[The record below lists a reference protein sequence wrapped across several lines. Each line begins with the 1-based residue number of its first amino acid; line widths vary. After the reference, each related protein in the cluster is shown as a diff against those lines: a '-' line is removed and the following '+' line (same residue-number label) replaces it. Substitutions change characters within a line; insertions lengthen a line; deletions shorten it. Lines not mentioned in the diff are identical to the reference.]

1 MGVGV
6 VVLQGEVGVF
16 EVENALHV
24 GIYHHAGQR
33 TRGAS
38 ELQVNLV
45 YVVVVYMGIAKGVD
59 ELAGLQSGHLRH
71 HHSQQGVGGDVE
83 RHAKEGVGAALVKL
97 QRKFTLSHIE
107 LEEGMAGGKVH
118 VVEVGHVPCAHNDA
132 ARIGVVLDVVDRLR
146 NLVDEAA
153 VVARPR
159 TPLIAVDV
167 TQAAVG
173 VGPFVPYAHAVL
185 LKVGHIGVAAQEPQQ
200 FVDYRFEMELFGGEQ
215 GESVGEVE
223 SHLVAEHASGS
234 GSGAVG
240 FLDSVFEDVLQKVEI
255 LLHMGFCKVLH
266 DSVAEGRGF
275 TGCMSGID
283 SFLWRQV

>member
-6 VVLQGEVGVF
+6 VVLKGEVGVF

-24 GIYHHAGQR
+24 GIYYHAGQ
-33 TRGAS
+33 AS
-38 ELQVNLV
+38 RCACELQIHLV
-45 YVVVVYMGIAKGVD
+45 DVVVVDVCVAKGVD
-59 ELAGLQSGHLRH
+59 ELAGLQSGHLCH
-71 HHSQQGVGGDVE
+71 HHGQKGVGGDVE
-83 RHAKEGVGAALVKL
+83 RHPQEGVGAALVEL

-107 LEEGMAGGKVH
+107 LKEGMAGGEVH
-118 VVEVGHVPCAHNDA
+118 IVEVGHVPCAHNDA
-132 ARIGVVLDVVDRLR
+132 ARIGIVLDVVDRLR

-159 TPLIAVDV
+159 APLVAVDV
-167 TQAAVG
+167 AQAAVG

-185 LKVGHIGVAAQEPQQ
+185 LQVGHISVAAQEPQQ
-200 FVDYRFEMELFGGEQ
+200 FVDYRFEMELFCGEQ
-215 GESVGEVE
+215 WESVGEVE

-240 FLDSVFEDVLQKVEI
+240 FLHSLGEDVLQKVEI

-266 DSVAEGRGF
+266 ESVAEGRGF
-275 TGCMSGID
+275 TGCISGID